1 METETVKT
9 NQPLSEVDLAL
20 CRATLYSALALG
32 FRPPTEETVARLVSK
47 EGAVTLADAAA
58 ILDSHP
64 HPYPLPFRARETT
77 STLSFEE
84 RDRVRRDFGLAA
96 TVKSLD
102 GAQAASV
109 IELSASY
116 RRLFGHTALG
126 AVPPYETEYGS
137 EALFQQPQELGDLM
151 GFYSAFGLTLNA
163 AEHERPDHISCECE
177 FLSFLA
183 LKEAYALEHNDASM
197 LEGTRAATRLFLRDH
212 LGRFVPAF
220 AKRLTRIGYPHPR
233 PLPAGEG
240 WGEGAGNT
248 EALHDDPQSFY
259 GALGNLLL
267 TFVNQECARFG
278 VPLGPAGQELRPAT
292 DDRVPMACGNGAEC
306 AAMPGAG
313 TPEEMEE

>member
-1 METETVKT
+1 MEPEASGTDQRVGEIDT
-9 NQPLSEVDLAL
+9 AL
-20 CRATLYSALALG
+20 CRATLYGALALG
-32 FRPPTEETVARLVSK
+32 FRRPTEEAIARLVSK
-47 EGAVTLADAAA
+47 EGKEALADAAA

-116 RRLFGHTALG
+116 RRLFGHTAGG

-163 AEHERPDHISCECE
+163 AEHERADHISCECE

-183 LKEAYALEHNDASM
+183 LKEAYALEKRDDSM
-197 LEGTRAATRLFLRDH
+197 LEETRKAARLFLRDH

-220 AKRLTRIGYPHPR
+220 AKRLTREDRDG
-233 PLPAGEG
+233 
-240 WGEGAGNT
+240 
-248 EALHDDPQSFY
+248 FY
-259 GALGNLLL
+259 GALGELCLRL
-267 TFVNQECARFG
+267 VTLECARSDL
-278 VPLGPAGQELRPAT
+278 PLGSVGLDLRPAT

-313 TPEEMEE
+313 TPEEIEE